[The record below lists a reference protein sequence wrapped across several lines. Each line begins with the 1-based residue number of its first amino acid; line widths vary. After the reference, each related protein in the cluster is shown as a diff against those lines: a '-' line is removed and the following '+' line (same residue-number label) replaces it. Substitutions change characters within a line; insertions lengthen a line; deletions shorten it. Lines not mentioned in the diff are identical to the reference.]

1 MRSTAG
7 SHFGASL
14 SYTELGP
21 PDKMIPVGSSLRTSS
36 SEVVHGRIA
45 ENTPC
50 SLTRRAIN
58 CVYCPPK
65 SSTTIPPCSAFSV
78 GPGFRVCRA
87 RASVSPG
94 SCAICPFPTFIPAA
108 LSILASTSVH
118 HPEPVTPA
126 LRLEGSSSISATYP
140 AVQSLFIP
148 TESRGDSSPSSLHN
162 HDVQQLIWHRHNF
175 HNLLALQIR
184 RHSRIC
190 LRQLHHLALRRPCRH
205 PQPAPHLSIHLHH
218 NFDFLFLGQLRVVGR
233 PSCGPESARV
243 PQHLPQ
249 LFGQVRRHRRQ
260 HQGQNLEHLSPN
272 FRSHTVFGRIHS
284 VRQFHHLRNRR
295 IKVPAGL
302 KILCHP
308 PQRLVGFP

>member
-65 SSTTIPPCSAFSV
+65 SSTTIPPCSAFRV

-94 SCAICPFPTFIPAA
+94 SCAICPFPAFIPVAP
-108 LSILASTSVH
+108 SILASTFGPPSRACNSLLDLRNLSRRSIPVH
-118 HPEPVTPA
+118 PDGEPWRFLT
-126 LRLEGSSSISATYP
+126 
-140 AVQSLFIP
+140 
-148 TESRGDSSPSSLHN
+148 
-162 HDVQQLIWHRHNF
+162 
-175 HNLLALQIR
+175 
-184 RHSRIC
+184 
-190 LRQLHHLALRRPCRH
+190 
-205 PQPAPHLSIHLHH
+205 
-218 NFDFLFLGQLRVVGR
+218 FLFTQPRCSAAYLAPAQLSQSSC
-233 PSCGPESARV
+233 PSDTP
-243 PQHLPQ
+243 PLPD
-249 LFGQVRRHRRQ
+249 L
-260 HQGQNLEHLSPN
+260 
-272 FRSHTVFGRIHS
+272 
-284 VRQFHHLRNRR
+284 
-295 IKVPAGL
+295 
-302 KILCHP
+302 P
-308 PQRLVGFP
+308 PPTS